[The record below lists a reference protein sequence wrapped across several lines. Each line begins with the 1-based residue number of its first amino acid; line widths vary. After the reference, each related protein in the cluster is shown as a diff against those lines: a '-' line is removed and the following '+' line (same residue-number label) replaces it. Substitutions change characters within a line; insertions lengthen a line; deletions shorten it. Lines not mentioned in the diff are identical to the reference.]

1 MKNLLFSLT
10 MLLMLGFAAHAQ
22 ALAQSAESGQMMRVA
37 TRPGVTVPLYAVW
50 NKNAV
55 ASLVLFSGSNGGFG
69 KPGPDGWPSSKNFLI
84 RTGKAWAIHAFN
96 VVMVGRPSDNIDL
109 GDGRVRIGREHAA
122 DNAAIYKTI
131 KQKSAL
137 PLWVVGTSMGTI
149 STAASA
155 IQDSHSLISGIVL
168 TSSVTSAKRSGALPT
183 QDLAKIRVPTLIVH
197 HKYDACPICKPS
209 EVKQIEQGL
218 TNTPIHKT
226 IMFSGGS
233 GPSGDSCGA
242 QHHHGF
248 IGAEQQVV
256 DLISAWILS
265 PSS

>member
-1 MKNLLFSLT
+1 MKNLLVSLT

-22 ALAQSAESGQMMRVA
+22 AQSAENGQMMRVA

-84 RTGKAWAIHAFN
+84 RTGKAWASHPFN

-109 GDGRVRIGREHAA
+109 GNGQVRIGPEHAA

-131 KQKSAL
+131 KQKSGL

-155 IQDSHSLISGIVL
+155 IQDSHNLISGIVL

-209 EVKQIEQGL
+209 DVKEIEQRL
-218 TNTPIHKT
+218 TNTPIRKT

-233 GPSGDSCGA
+233 EPSGDRCGA

-248 IGAEQQVV
+248 IGAESQVV
-256 DLISAWILS
+256 DLISAWIVKPTS
-265 PSS
+265 